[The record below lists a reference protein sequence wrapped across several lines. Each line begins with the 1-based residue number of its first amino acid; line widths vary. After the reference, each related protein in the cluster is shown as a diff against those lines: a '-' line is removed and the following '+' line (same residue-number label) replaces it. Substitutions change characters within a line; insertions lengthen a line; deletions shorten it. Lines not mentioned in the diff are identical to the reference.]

1 MSNED
6 IKEKISNEVIKDF
19 VWRRRWRLVTWI
31 GVSIFAML
39 AVVKYFLAYG
49 LPTFGNQIA
58 VIDINGEIG
67 QGYIA
72 SADKVVPVLRNAFQ
86 NEDVKLVILEIN
98 SGGGSP
104 SEAER
109 ITSEIDRLKKK
120 HPKPI
125 ISVIGSL
132 GASAAYMIAVHTDK
146 VVAGKYSLVGSIG
159 VIMQGYDAHKLA
171 ERLEVKQRVYASGP
185 FKNLM
190 SPLHEPTQAEQK
202 VLQTL
207 VDNAAQAFIE
217 EVKLKRGKKLT
228 RDDIYTGEVWNGLDA
243 VKFGLIDSIGTLE
256 SVTSEYGD
264 LKVSNFGP
272 NLNSPF
278 SANFAHALGAGF
290 AEGVITAGKQ
300 QIEYVK

>member
-19 VWRRRWRLVTWI
+19 VWRRRWRLVTWV

-86 NEDVKLVILEIN
+86 NEDVKVVILEIN

-109 ITSEIDRLKKK
+109 ITSEIDRLKKR
-120 HPKPI
+120 I
-125 ISVIGSL
+125 TEL
-132 GASAAYMIAVHTDK
+132 EE
-146 VVAGKYSLVGSIG
+146 KY
-159 VIMQGYDAHKLA
+159 LA
-171 ERLEVKQRVYASGP
+171 LEDEYQ
-185 FKNLM
+185 
-190 SPLHEPTQAEQK
+190 
-202 VLQTL
+202 
-207 VDNAAQAFIE
+207 DI
-217 EVKLKRGKKLT
+217 LKRVDLLEDDLRNLDSPYEPSGGRPTIPDSGWVIFGGTKNKK
-228 RDDIYTGEVWNGLDA
+228 
-243 VKFGLIDSIGTLE
+243 K
-256 SVTSEYGD
+256 
-264 LKVSNFGP
+264 
-272 NLNSPF
+272 
-278 SANFAHALGAGF
+278 
-290 AEGVITAGKQ
+290 
-300 QIEYVK
+300 